1 MPMQLIDHRLWFSY
15 RGLPP
20 HQFMPMLG
28 VHKEMHFKKTGHIPP
43 CSGCKGTEFKR
54 SSMSKG

>member
-1 MPMQLIDHRLWFSY
+1 MQFINHRLWFSY

-28 VHKEMHFKKTGHIPP
+28 VHNGLQRI
-43 CSGCKGTEFKR
+43 R
-54 SSMSKG
+54 SLRSLSFEAER

>member
-1 MPMQLIDHRLWFSY
+1 MQFIDHRLWFSY

-28 VHKEMHFKKTGHIPP
+28 VHKHIM
-43 CSGCKGTEFKR
+43 SFAIAHLDALRFAAVSTYVKR
-54 SSMSKG
+54 YKFQ

>member
-1 MPMQLIDHRLWFSY
+1 MLFINHRLWFSY

-28 VHKEMHFKKTGHIPP
+28 IHNRLHRN
-43 CSGCKGTEFKR
+43 R
-54 SSMSKG
+54 SLRSLSCEPGR

>member
-1 MPMQLIDHRLWFSY
+1 MYLICIQPWFSY

-28 VHKEMHFKKTGHIPP
+28 VHKNLHPTQFSHY
-43 CSGCKGTEFKR
+43 R
-54 SSMSKG
+54 S